1 MDEVIKILEE
11 VKPGMDYRAEKNLFE
26 GHILASLEIIMLVS
40 ALNDEFDIKITLPYI
55 KPENFQSAETIYA
68 MVQKVMEEE

>member
-11 VKPGMDYRAEKNLFE
+11 VKPGVDYRAEKNLFE